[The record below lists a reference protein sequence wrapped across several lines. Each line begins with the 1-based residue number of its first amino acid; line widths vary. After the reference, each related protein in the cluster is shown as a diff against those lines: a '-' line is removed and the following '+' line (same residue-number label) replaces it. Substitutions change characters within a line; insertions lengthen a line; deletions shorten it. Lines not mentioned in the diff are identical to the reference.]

1 MAFTL
6 VSPTAGAAVPFT
18 LGFAFRKGD
27 VPAGQSVAA
36 VAASVQ
42 VTPKNRWPDGSLKF
56 AILSGQAA
64 LAAATPLTIT
74 LAPGTPAAGATLTTA
89 ALRATGISATVGCG
103 TFGTATWAAADW
115 DTPFAIWASGPQ
127 MSSWVYRKPV
137 GSDAHLVAWLEV
149 RLYAGGAVEVLPWVE
164 NGYLRVPGA
173 INKSATY
180 TFDLGGTRRFSAT
193 FDLPNRCRAPLIS
206 GGVVSHWLGADPL
219 VTVKHDT
226 DYLQATRL
234 VPTYRSAVP
243 ATAGAISALPT
254 QFQPLQQGSYPNGMG
269 AGGYHPSIGML
280 PEWDVLYLK
289 STSSIC
295 YAALQL
301 NAYSA
306 GRYGTHFRDETTN
319 RPLRFSAYPNLVAD
333 GGSGITGTGASTTN
347 SYAVRGSGTSPAAWA
362 STHHP
367 SVGFMAYLVTGR
379 WYFIEELQFAATV
392 NYLKNGDN
400 LRRFSGGVFRSDAGA
415 NTTRGAGWAWRTLA
429 QAACVTP
436 DDDPLAAEFLAS
448 MEANVAY
455 YHARYVAQPNNPFGF
470 VTPYSDYSNAGD
482 NIYFDAGWM
491 QDFIVAAVGYSKSLD
506 LNISTGARAQL
517 DAFFAW
523 KARSVVGRFGGTGA
537 SEYLYRDAAT
547 YTVAVAPSDSPNFAA
562 GAGPWYADWGA
573 LYRDTFASASP
584 GPKEEGG
591 LRGGNF
597 PDASSYWGNLQP
609 ALAYAV
615 EHGVPGAA
623 AAYRRMVGASNW
635 SSLADNFSGS
645 PVWAVRPPVEP

>member
-1 MAFTL
+1 MAG
-6 VSPTAGAAVPFT
+6 SAVPFT

-27 VPAGQSVAA
+27 IPSGQGVVASGA
-36 VAASVQ
+36 NLQ
-42 VTPKNRWPDGSLKF
+42 VTVKNRWPDGSVKF
-56 AILSGQAA
+56 AVLAGRAA
-64 LAAATPLTIT
+64 LGPSTSQTVTLSPGAPTGGAA
-74 LAPGTPAAGATLTTA
+74 LTTA
-89 ALRATGISATVGCG
+89 DLRTTGVTAGVGCG
-103 TFGTATWAAADW
+103 TFGSASWSGADW
-115 DTPFAIWASGPQ
+115 DSPFASWVSGPE
-127 MSSWVYRKPV
+127 MSSWIYRKAV

-149 RLYAGGAVEVLPWVE
+149 RLYASGAVEVLPWVE

-173 INKSATY
+173 VNKSATY
-180 TFDLGGTRRFSAT
+180 SFDLGGTQRFSAA
-193 FDLPNRCRAPLIS
+193 FDLPNRCRTPLIS
-206 GGVVSHWLGADPL
+206 GGAVSHWLGTDPL

-243 ATAGAISALPT
+243 ANAGAISALPT
-254 QFQPLQQGSYPNGMG
+254 QFQPLQQGNYPTGMG

-289 STSSIC
+289 STSSAC
-295 YAALQL
+295 YAAIQF

-306 GRYGTHFRDETTN
+306 GRFGIHFRDESTH
-319 RPLRFSAYPNLVAD
+319 RPIRFSSYPNLVID
-333 GGSGITGTGASTTN
+333 GGSGISGVGASTTN
-347 SYAVRGSGTSPAAWA
+347 SYAVRGSGTAPATWA
-362 STHHP
+362 SSHQP
-367 SVGFMAYLVTGR
+367 SVGYLAYLVTGR
-379 WYFIEELQFAATV
+379 WFFMEEVQFAATL
-392 NYLKNGDN
+392 NFLKNGDSQ
-400 LRRFSGGVFRSDAGA
+400 RRFSAGVFRSDAGA

-429 QAACVTP
+429 QAACATP

-448 MEANVAY
+448 LQSNIAY
-455 YHARYVAQPNNPFGF
+455 YHARYVAQANNPFGF
-470 VTPYSDYSNAGD
+470 VTPYSDYSGAGD
-482 NIYFDAGWM
+482 GIYVDAGWM

-506 LNISTGARAQL
+506 LGISSTARTQL

-547 YTVAVAPSDSPNFAA
+547 YTIAVAPSDSPDF
-562 GAGPWYADWGA
+562 GGGTGPWHADWGA
-573 LYRDTFASASP
+573 VYRDTFSGGSP
-584 GPKEEGG
+584 GTKEEGG

-597 PDASSYWGNLQP
+597 PDATSYWGNLQP

-635 SSLADNFSGS
+635 ASLANNFAGS
-645 PVWAVRPPVEP
+645 PVWGVRPPVEP